1 MKKCIFSVS
10 IKPCQKSSMQK
21 FLRLLLGAPN
31 DDDPPIGHHF
41 EKFISAL
48 GALVAIFCVAAIN
61 AIAITDLGAPLII
74 ASMGASAV
82 LLFATPHSPFPQ
94 PWPVL
99 GGQLVS
105 GMIGVSCATYISDI
119 RLAAALA
126 VGLSLFAMYYLRC
139 LHPPGGATALSA
151 VIGGVTV
158 HQLGFQY
165 VAAPVMLDALVIIFV
180 AVLFNYLFPWRR
192 YPLWLNAPP
201 AAQGPAPA
209 GEPAPLHIAKEDI
222 HYALQHMESF
232 VDVRELD
239 LAEIYRLATHHA
251 GEGQGDLSHS
261 RRRESA
267 RHRHLHARR
276 ICALG
281 EARGGGDERGME
293 TGELI
298 YLHTH
303 VHATAQGL
311 LYRVASLI
319 ARRMHATKIQR
330 GLAASKSPLNAG
342 SVGGFCE
349 VQAGLASQSAIG
361 RHGPN

>member
-1 MKKCIFSVS
+1 
-10 IKPCQKSSMQK
+10 MQK

-61 AIAITDLGAPLII
+61 AIAIPDLGAPLII

-82 LLFATPHSPFPQ
+82 LLFATPHSPFAQ

-105 GMIGVSCATYISDI
+105 GMIGVGCATYISDI
-119 RLAAALA
+119 RLA
-126 VGLSLFAMYYLRC
+126 
-139 LHPPGGATALSA
+139 
-151 VIGGVTV
+151 
-158 HQLGFQY
+158 
-165 VAAPVMLDALVIIFV
+165 AAPVMLDALVIIFV

-232 VDVRELD
+232 VDVSELD
-239 LAEIYRLATHHA
+239 LAEIYRLATQHA
-251 GEGQGDLSHS
+251 EA
-261 RRRESA
+261 A
-267 RHRHLHARR
+267 RMRPEQIL
-276 ICALG
+276 LG
-281 EARGGGDERGME
+281 HCYSNGRPGGDRSVRKIIDESGVATTPEKDKVIYRILAGANLRASGTCTRAEFAHWAKHEVVE
-293 TGELI
+293 TNGEWK
-298 YLHTH
+298 
-303 VHATAQGL
+303 
-311 LYRVASLI
+311 RVS
-319 ARRMHATKIQR
+319 
-330 GLAASKSPLNAG
+330 
-342 SVGGFCE
+342 
-349 VQAGLASQSAIG
+349 
-361 RHGPN
+361 

>member
-1 MKKCIFSVS
+1 
-10 IKPCQKSSMQK
+10 MQK

-61 AIAITDLGAPLII
+61 AIAIPDLGAPLII

-82 LLFATPHSPFPQ
+82 LLFATPHSPFTQ

-232 VDVRELD
+232 VDVSELD
-239 LAEIYRLATHHA
+239 LAEIYRLATQHA
-251 GEGQGDLSHS
+251 EA
-261 RRRESA
+261 A
-267 RHRHLHARR
+267 RMRPEQIL
-276 ICALG
+276 LG
-281 EARGGGDERGME
+281 HCYSNGRPGGDRSVRKIIDESGVATTPEKDKVIYRILAGANLRATGTCTRAEFAHWAKHEVVE
-293 TGELI
+293 TNGEWK
-298 YLHTH
+298 
-303 VHATAQGL
+303 
-311 LYRVASLI
+311 RVS
-319 ARRMHATKIQR
+319 
-330 GLAASKSPLNAG
+330 
-342 SVGGFCE
+342 
-349 VQAGLASQSAIG
+349 
-361 RHGPN
+361 